1 MWEITPEKSA
11 SGYECT
17 RSCWYGLSG
26 MSLDENRVS
35 RSVDGLAIYHQMSLA
50 PRSTTEP
57 TAPQPRASS
66 RIQAHLSGPAGVRL
80 VNRLICDRAGWQAGA
95 DSDYVRHGLF
105 ATAVFVVHGQIAA
118 SSFHVYTL
126 QHAYT
131 VACGSIRDAHLSL
144 LLPYLCG
151 RTRIFSLRR
160 SACDLWGAPA
170 FGIGISD

>member
-95 DSDYVRHGLF
+95 DSDYVRYGLLIGIG
-105 ATAVFVVHGQIAA
+105 AAVTRRPLPHHRAYGSVHGG
-118 SSFHVYTL
+118 SSW
-126 QHAYT
+126 
-131 VACGSIRDAHLSL
+131 
-144 LLPYLCG
+144 
-151 RTRIFSLRR
+151 LR
-160 SACDLWGAPA
+160 
-170 FGIGISD
+170 